1 MPRTPMI
8 AAAIAA
14 LALSVGG
21 PAQAAQSCPWGTKVE
36 SVVVEGNYVYIDEQA
51 YRAKGF
57 GRNRLERDM
66 RACGVSADAQ
76 THLDKWRRKRRNAWV
91 TGVGGVFLWPVWVLT
106 GVQIHG
112 AVKNRKALE
121 TTLEGCRSQRE
132 PRTLDM

>member
-1 MPRTPMI
+1 MTRTLSALLLTTALTGTTAS
-8 AAAIAA
+8 AART
-14 LALSVGG
+14 
-21 PAQAAQSCPWGTKVE
+21 CPWSPGVHDVTIE
-36 SVVVEGNYVYIDEQA
+36 GNHVVVDGVE

-57 GRNRLERDM
+57 GRNRLERDI
-66 RACGVSADAQ
+66 RACGVSVDAQ